1 MLSNDERDA
10 IRRMDDDDF
19 QRQQSLEILGLLRVL
34 GNQYGGFRE
43 TLGQSSSVLDCDNLA
58 GLRELPEFERVRDD
72 AGLVLANLNRFQASL
87 ARLVEVA
94 EAKIGTEDLIEPP
107 PMTAEQRMERAED
120 INRLVEEREESR
132 GEDPQS

>member
-1 MLSNDERDA
+1 MLSDDERDT

-34 GNQYGGFRE
+34 GNQYGGFRQ

-58 GLRELPEFERVRDD
+58 GLQELPEFDRVRDD

-94 EAKIGTEDLIEPP
+94 EARIGTDDLIEPP
-107 PMTAEQRMERAED
+107 TMTSEERLQRMAE
-120 INRLVEEREESR
+120 INLLVEEREESR
-132 GEDPQS
+132 GE